1 MARAYIGFV
10 GMFSDTKTI
19 FASPVMNKSMYRMQE
34 ELHKSLE
41 DFDARGWEW
50 YCPDHWAPHCTLALT
65 REDEDSVFYRA
76 SGLILKEFQK
86 ISGEFIA
93 IGLVKITFPVCE
105 IYTAALQ
112 R

>member
-1 MARAYIGFV
+1 
-10 GMFSDTKTI
+10 
-19 FASPVMNKSMYRMQE
+19 MNKSMYRMQE

-41 DFDARGWEW
+41 DFDASGWEW

-76 SGLILKEFQK
+76 SDLILKEFQK
-86 ISGEFIA
+86 ISGEFVA